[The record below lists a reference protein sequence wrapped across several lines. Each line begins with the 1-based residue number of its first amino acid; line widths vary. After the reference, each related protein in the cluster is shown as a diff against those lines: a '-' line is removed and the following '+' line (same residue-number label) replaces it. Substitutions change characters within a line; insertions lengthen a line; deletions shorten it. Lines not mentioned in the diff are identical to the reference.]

1 MTNGDLLSPYQTK
14 VTQPMRSEI
23 KEHAPAV
30 LWFTGLSGSGKS
42 VIANLV
48 EVALN
53 RDFHAHTY
61 LLDGDNFRR
70 GLNADLGFSLADRTE
85 NIRRAGEV
93 AKLMA
98 DSGLIVLAAFISPLR
113 ADRDKNRA
121 LLQNQNYIEILVDC
135 PLSVC
140 EARDTKGL
148 YARAR
153 AGEIKDFTGISS
165 PYEPPLQAEIT
176 LDSAV
181 HSAEECARIVID
193 YLQTKGIIQHG

>member
-181 HSAEECARIVID
+181 HSTEECARIVID

>member
-1 MTNGDLLSPYQTK
+1 MNNGDLLSPYQTK

-70 GLNADLGFSLADRTE
+70 GLNADLCFSLADRTE

-93 AKLMA
+93 AKLMTDA
-98 DSGLIVLAAFISPLR
+98 GLIVLAAFISPLR

-153 AGEIKDFTGISS
+153 AGELKDFTGISS
-165 PYEPPLQAEIT
+165 PYETPLQAEIT

-181 HSAEECARIVID
+181 HSAEQCVRIVID
-193 YLQTKGIIQHG
+193 YLQAKGIIQHG

>member
-1 MTNGDLLSPYQTK
+1 MKNGDLLSPYQTK
-14 VTQPMRSEI
+14 VTQAMRSVI
-23 KEHAPAV
+23 KGHAPAI

-48 EVALN
+48 DVALN
-53 RDFHAHTY
+53 KDFQAHTY

>member
-1 MTNGDLLSPYQTK
+1 MNNGDLLSPYQTK
-14 VTQPMRSEI
+14 VTQPMRSAI
-23 KEHAPAV
+23 KGHAPAV

-93 AKLMA
+93 AKLMTDA
-98 DSGLIVLAAFISPLR
+98 GLIVLAAFISPLR
-113 ADRDKNRA
+113 ADRDKNRV

-135 PLSVC
+135 PLSIC

-148 YARAR
+148 YALAR
-153 AGEIKDFTGISS
+153 ADELKDFTGISS
-165 PYEPPLQAEIT
+165 PYELPLQAEIT
-176 LDSAV
+176 LDSAI
-181 HSAEECARIVID
+181 HSAEQCTRIVID
-193 YLQTKGIIQHG
+193 YLQAKGIIQHG